1 MPIRQSNIK
10 FILFSTFFCFI
21 CHEKHLYI
29 IDLCLKN
36 KKKKK
41 TQRHRIHQEIKFP
54 SQTKQVLNL
63 GLHYPSDSHTPVPG
77 TLGLYKWSLE
87 GYDWHYMGPP
97 VDSKDSRTQ
106 LAGKRPETWFDIVCQ
121 NAKSCIVFK
130 SNVASICLNIDGA
143 DNLEKKC
150 NGIVCQ
156 K

>member
-29 IDLCLKN
+29 IDLCLKKN
-36 KKKKK
+36 NNNKK

-63 GLHYPSDSHTPVPG
+63 RLHYPSDSHTPVPG

-87 GYDWHYMGPP
+87 GYDWHYMGPH

-106 LAGKRPETWFDIVCQ
+106 LGGKRPETWFDIGCQ

-143 DNLEKKC
+143 DNLEK
-150 NGIVCQ
+150 NVMG
-156 K
+156 